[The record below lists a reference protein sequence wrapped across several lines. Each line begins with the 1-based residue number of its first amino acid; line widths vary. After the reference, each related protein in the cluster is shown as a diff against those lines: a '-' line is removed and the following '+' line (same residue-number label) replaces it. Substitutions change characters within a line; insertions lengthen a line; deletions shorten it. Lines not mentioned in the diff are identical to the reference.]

1 MIFTQTS
8 LKGTYI
14 IEPERLEDER
24 GFFARTFC
32 RKEFKTYGLNPNFVQ
47 CNISYNRK
55 KGTLRGLHFQA
66 KPYEEA
72 KIVRVTRGI
81 IYDVILDLRTNAPT
95 FKQWIAI
102 ELSEENRKMVYIPE
116 GLAHGF
122 QTLQDE
128 TEVFYQ
134 MSEYYSPESARS
146 VRWNDPAFNMEWPI
160 QEKIISAKDSR
171 YSDFK

>member
-1 MIFTQTS
+1 MIFTETS
-8 LKGTYI
+8 LKGSYI

-32 RKEFKTYGLNPNFVQ
+32 RKEFATYGLNPNFVQ

-55 KGTLRGLHFQA
+55 KGIIRGMHFQA
-66 KPYEEA
+66 KPYEEV

-81 IYDVILDLRTNAPT
+81 IYDVILDLRTKAPT

-134 MSEYYSPESARS
+134 MSEFYFPESARGI
-146 VRWNDPAFNMEWPI
+146 RWNDPSFKIEWPI
-160 QEKIISAKDSR
+160 QEQIISTKDSL
-171 YSDFK
+171 YSDFE